1 MVDHLVVRLL
11 AISLVRVYSLPIFIK
26 MVLVLITFFRLA
38 LLIFVQVDAV
48 GLNKL
53 LELLE
58 LLTVELDAHFV
69 SSSDQIWMDLHL

>member
-1 MVDHLVVRLL
+1 MVNHLVVRLL

-48 GLNKL
+48 GLD
-53 LELLE
+53 ELLE
-58 LLTVELDAHFV
+58 LLKLLTVKLDAHFV

>member
-48 GLNKL
+48 GLDEL

-58 LLTVELDAHFV
+58 LLTVKLDAHFV